1 LRTGN
6 NLNSSAIDRIASLTE
21 TAVRVLR
28 VIVFE
33 SGAPVEFGN
42 LSFTTNEVVTVAAPS
57 TRPFEEEALEK
68 VKVRL
73 SNDREGASDALN
85 AVEAN
90 WRSYRQ
96 EEGCR

>member
-1 LRTGN
+1 M
-6 NLNSSAIDRIASLTE
+6 
-21 TAVRVLR
+21 
-28 VIVFE
+28 FE

-57 TRPFEEEALEK
+57 TRPFEEEELEK

-90 WRSYRQ
+90 FDPMARKM
-96 EEGCR
+96 GAMTVVKFF